1 MIKVSD
7 IDQDDEHADV
17 PGDWH
22 FKISPLDSILME
34 RFQEAVT
41 LGSKVSYDEQ
51 MLGFR
56 GRSAHVTKVPGKPCP
71 DGFKIWALCDH
82 GYIYDW
88 LYYSGTAGKL
98 FRRFLILIRGVV
110 AEMAGDPQLESFS
123 DVQNHPSHVTF

>member
-7 IDQDDEHADV
+7 INQDNEYKDI
-17 PGDWH
+17 PGNWH
-22 FKISPLDSILME
+22 FKVSPLDSILME

-56 GRSAHVTKVPGKPCP
+56 GRSVHVTKTPGKPCP

-82 GYIYDW
+82 GYLYD
-88 LYYSGTAGKL
+88 
-98 FRRFLILIRGVV
+98 
-110 AEMAGDPQLESFS
+110 
-123 DVQNHPSHVTF
+123 